1 MTPPPEGR
9 PEPRA
14 AVPRDVGVVIPAA
27 GAGARFGGRKAFVE
41 LDGRPLLLHS
51 LLAFSRVAEVREI
64 VIAVNPED
72 GESAAGWIE
81 KWSGDLAAAGGGSP
95 PRLAAVRGG
104 ARRQDS
110 VAAALAALAPESRVV
125 LVHDAARPLIEP
137 SDIRKVIAAIRET
150 GAAVIGHP
158 ATDSVKAE
166 KGGLVARSLERS
178 EVWLVQTPQGATA
191 EVLRRAFAEGQRQG
205 LDVTDEAGLL
215 HAAGFPVKLVEGLRT
230 NIKVT
235 FPEDLALA
243 EFFLRSVR
251 KEIDIRKP

>member
-1 MTPPPEGR
+1 MTPPREGR
-9 PEPRA
+9 PEAGAA
-14 AVPRDVGVVIPAA
+14 AVRDVGVVIPAA
-27 GAGARFGGRKAFVE
+27 GAGVRFGGRKAFVE
-41 LDGRPLLLHS
+41 LAGRPLLLHA
-51 LLAFSRVAEVREI
+51 LRAFARVAEVREI
-64 VIAVNPED
+64 VIAVSPED
-72 GESAAGWIE
+72 GRGAAGWIE
-81 KWSGDLAAAGGGSP
+81 RWSGEIAAASSSSAAGSP
-95 PRLAAVRGG
+95 PRLAVVAGG

-110 VAAALAALAPESRVV
+110 VAAALAALSPEARVV

-137 SDIRKVIAAIRET
+137 TDIRKVIAAIRET

-191 EVLRRAFAEGQRQG
+191 DVLRRAFAEGQRQR

-215 HAAGFPVKLVEGLRT
+215 HAAGFPVRLVEGKRT

-243 EFFLRSVR
+243 EFFLR
-251 KEIDIRKP
+251 KG